1 MNIRVNLTK
10 RVNTSEGMRYCPAL
24 VAANGRIKP
33 DWVFL
38 DGKEVRHPEGAY
50 YIDYT
55 DGNGN
60 PPATKSGK
68 TFLSRKT
75 RSRTRETP

>member
-10 RVNTSEGMRYCPAL
+10 RVNTLEGMRYCPAI

-33 DWVFL
+33 DWVFM
-38 DGKEVRHPEGAY
+38 DGKDVRHPEGAY

-55 DGNGN
+55 DGNGKRIRSSVG
-60 PPATKSGK
+60 KSASEAQEGH
-68 TFLSRKT
+68 SC
-75 RSRTRETP
+75 